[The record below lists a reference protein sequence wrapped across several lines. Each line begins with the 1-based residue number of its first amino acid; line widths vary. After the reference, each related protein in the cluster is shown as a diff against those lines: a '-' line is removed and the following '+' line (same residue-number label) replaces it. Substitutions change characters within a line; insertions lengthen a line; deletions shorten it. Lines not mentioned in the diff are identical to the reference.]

1 VARVSLF
8 RYYQTLLRQRALLA
22 HPLQPRLVA
31 ETLLIDYR
39 ELFARRRAE

>member
-1 VARVSLF
+1 VARLSLL
-8 RYYQTLLRQRALLA
+8 RYHRALLRQRALLQ

-39 ELFARRRAE
+39 ALFFP